1 MTRALRG
8 LLLLLPV
15 LCLGFV
21 GRAALA
27 QDDLETAQD
36 DATADSAE
44 ARPLPDLDVEG
55 MLDEDE
61 EVYAGRGY
69 GYDPGNRRD
78 PFRSLVQRNA
88 ESQLAQGPR
97 PEGIPGLLI
106 GEIDLTGV
114 FVLPEGPVAQVQT
127 SDRDRSYLLRPG
139 DKLFDGDVV
148 SVSLQE
154 IVFRQ
159 ILDDPTA
166 LTPFREV
173 VKRLNP

>member
-1 MTRALRG
+1 MPIALSIALG
-8 LLLLLPV
+8 LA
-15 LCLGFV
+15 GFQ
-21 GRAALA
+21 AAVA
-27 QDDLETAQD
+27 QDEAQPPEG
-36 DATADSAE
+36 AAPGAAE
-44 ARPLPDLDVEG
+44 AAPLPDLDVEG
-55 MLDEDE
+55 ILDADE
-61 EVYAGRGY
+61 EIYAGRGY
-69 GYDPGNRRD
+69 GYDPGDRRD
-78 PFRSLVQRNA
+78 PFRSLVQRSS
-88 ESQLAQGPR
+88 ETELDQGPR

-106 GEIDLTGV
+106 GELDLTGV